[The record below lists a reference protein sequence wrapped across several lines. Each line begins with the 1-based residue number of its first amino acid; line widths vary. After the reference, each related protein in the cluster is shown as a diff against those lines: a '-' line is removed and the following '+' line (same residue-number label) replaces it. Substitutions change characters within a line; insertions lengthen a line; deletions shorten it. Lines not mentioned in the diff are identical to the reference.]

1 MQLTSLIFDKQKL
14 THCLLNFSCTK
25 KKIVTLLFFAFLPF
39 SCTIKPSATFI
50 IDIQPFADIDTQY
63 IHQVQ
68 QALSTIYKHVE
79 LKKPIPLPASA
90 FYAPRHRYRAD
101 SLIRYLKSITPENH
115 ICIGITNKDISHTKD
130 KINDYGIMGLGY
142 LSGASCVVSTFRL
155 PKAKVIQHLIKLSEH
170 ELGHTQGLPHCA
182 DTHCLMRDA
191 NGKNHFDEQKGFCNN
206 CKAHLINKGW
216 VIP

>member
-1 MQLTSLIFDKQKL
+1 MLPILTLKKTTSS
-14 THCLLNFSCTK
+14 TPALLGILCF
-25 KKIVTLLFFAFLPF
+25 LFGCNIP
-39 SCTIKPSATFI
+39 PSPPII